1 MRADAKQ
8 VQINSSADKHQYHRC
23 QVGKIPFEAKSLA
36 FRCLFIRPYQNTMC
50 RFPLWVPSAFPFPLN
65 QLIKPVSNAPHPD
78 LGCFFQDKKIFSW
91 LTRNVYSSVCSWWR
105 DVKRT
110 FRQNGCLNFQLL
122 IRNPNFFEFHLIPP
136 LRLFHLQVL
145 QPPADKHHPPFLNN
159 LEENQEQILPGLLS
173 R

>member
-1 MRADAKQ
+1 M
-8 VQINSSADKHQYHRC
+8 
-23 QVGKIPFEAKSLA
+23 GKIPFKAKIFGFSLFVFPPIPA
-36 FRCLFIRPYQNTMC
+36 EYHVQIPPLSPIC
-50 RFPLWVPSAFPFPLN
+50 FPLSSQSANQASVKCPSPWSGM
-65 QLIKPVSNAPHPD
+65 LI
-78 LGCFFQDKKIFSW
+78 FQDKKIFSW

-145 QPPADKHHPPFLNN
+145 QLPADKHHPTFLNN